1 MTTNITA
8 AIPQGTKRLDFVNA
22 LKNIIDD
29 SSRIVYQHVSA
40 SYMNVMIKGA
50 ITPNQMTIIERLANI
65 YSKGNYYF

>member
-22 LKNIIDD
+22 LKEIID
-29 SSRIVYQHVSA
+29 STCRIVYQHVSA

-50 ITPNQMTIIERLANI
+50 LTPTQMTIIERLANT
-65 YSKGNYYF
+65 YSEGNYYF

>member
-40 SYMNVMIKGA
+40 SYMNVMIKG
-50 ITPNQMTIIERLANI
+50 RLPQI
-65 YSKGNYYF
+65 R